1 MTAVLPA
8 AVTLTE
14 QRDSSIKA
22 KLMSVI
28 VVYSIRERHPPTSQP
43 PACLPYYA
51 HPRPPPP
58 PIYDRFFLAY
68 PAVLQVSSF
77 SELPLVPVDL
87 SGGVIHRETFTR
99 GREETTS
106 SFFLS
111 SRANAPV
118 LFSGATVCTLSDWE
132 RQVCVWLSYHLRPLF
147 ASVSAD

>member
-8 AVTLTE
+8 AVTLTV

-28 VVYSIRERHPPTSQP
+28 VVYSIREQHPPAPTTTTTTPSQP

-58 PIYDRFFLAY
+58 PIYDRFFSAY
-68 PAVLQVSSF
+68 PAVLQVSSL
-77 SELPLVPVDL
+77 SELLLVPVDL
-87 SGGVIHRETFTR
+87 SGGVIHRETFTS

-118 LFSGATVCTLSDWE
+118 LFSGATVCTLSD
-132 RQVCVWLSYHLRPLF
+132 
-147 ASVSAD
+147 